1 MTAAAPTI
9 PYYCKSVDWDALIA
23 DYPPPP
29 HFEAWSARCSDDEL
43 RALQDRRFMARVAD
57 AWAVPFYRRRWTAAG
72 LEPGDIRSIDDSGR
86 IPTFNSDDL
95 KAAIAEH
102 PPFGSHH
109 PFGPEGFGRQP
120 LKIQTSGGTTGL
132 PRVTLFD
139 AVAMEVQGIQT
150 ARALYAQGTRPG
162 DVVQITYTNSLA
174 NSAWCALSGIQNWLG
189 AVPMTTGAG
198 QVTPS
203 ERQLEYA
210 AAWGTTAWFSRG
222 EYLARLAQVA
232 QETGLDL
239 RTLRTRQIHS
249 FLGPDTEGHLR
260 ARLEAAWGA
269 PIFDNYGTHEIGL
282 VAFEC
287 RAKDRMHVNEDTV
300 FIEFADEH
308 DGTPAGRGVRANLV
322 ATSLHRS
329 VPPIV
334 RFNMRDLMIGYDRA
348 PCACGLCTTKLST
361 FLGRSD
367 EMVKLRGTNVY
378 PLACQP
384 SITRDARATGEF
396 LCVVWF
402 VGEGLDRRED
412 LVVRAER
419 RSTDIDADTL
429 RADLAAALHK
439 DLGVRVG
446 VEIVDPGT
454 LAPLT
459 GLGSANKVKRLL
471 DLRRG
476 PAQ

>member
-1 MTAAAPTI
+1 
-9 PYYCKSVDWDALIA
+9 
-23 DYPPPP
+23 
-29 HFEAWSARCSDDEL
+29 
-43 RALQDRRFMARVAD
+43 MARVAD
-57 AWAVPFYRRRWTAAG
+57 AWAVPFYRQRWTAAG
-72 LEPGDIRSIDDSGR
+72 LEPGDVRSIDDSER

-260 ARLEAAWGA
+260 ARLEASSPSSAGRRTGCTSTRTRCSSSSRTSTTA
-269 PIFDNYGTHEIGL
+269 RPSRT
-282 VAFEC
+282 A
-287 RAKDRMHVNEDTV
+287 
-300 FIEFADEH
+300 
-308 DGTPAGRGVRANLV
+308 PAGTWWPPACTGACRPSSASTC
-322 ATSLHRS
+322 AT
-329 VPPIV
+329 
-334 RFNMRDLMIGYDRA
+334 
-348 PCACGLCTTKLST
+348 
-361 FLGRSD
+361 
-367 EMVKLRGTNVY
+367 
-378 PLACQP
+378 
-384 SITRDARATGEF
+384 
-396 LCVVWF
+396 
-402 VGEGLDRRED
+402 
-412 LVVRAER
+412 
-419 RSTDIDADTL
+419 
-429 RADLAAALHK
+429 
-439 DLGVRVG
+439 
-446 VEIVDPGT
+446 
-454 LAPLT
+454 
-459 GLGSANKVKRLL
+459 
-471 DLRRG
+471 
-476 PAQ
+476 